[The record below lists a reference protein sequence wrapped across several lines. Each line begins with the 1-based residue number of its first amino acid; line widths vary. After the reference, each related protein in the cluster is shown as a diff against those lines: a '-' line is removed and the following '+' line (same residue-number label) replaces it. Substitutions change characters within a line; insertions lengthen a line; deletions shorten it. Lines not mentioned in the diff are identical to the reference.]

1 MSQIT
6 ITDEAILA
14 ELRSGR
20 TSITVRDGTGKVCG
34 LIMPLRPD
42 DLQPPISEEEI
53 ARRVAD
59 RGKGGY
65 TTEEMLNYLKSLPN
79 KEGVI

>member
-6 ITDEAILA
+6 ITDETILA

-34 LIMPLRPD
+34 VIMPIRPD
-42 DLQPPISEEEI
+42 DL
-53 ARRVAD
+53 
-59 RGKGGY
+59 
-65 TTEEMLNYLKSLPN
+65 
-79 KEGVI
+79 

>member
-20 TSITVRDGTGKVCG
+20 ASITVRDGTGKVCG
-34 LIMPLRPD
+34 VLMPLRPD
-42 DLQPPISEEEI
+42 DLQPQISEEEI

-65 TTEEMLNYLKSLPN
+65 TTEQVLEHLKGLR
-79 KEGVI
+79 KGQ